1 MRLKHIKG
9 SSEKI
14 ENSSYVIKNPN
25 EYRGLWN
32 KVFGNNNPIYI
43 EIGMGKGKF
52 IYENALE
59 YPDINFIGIEKY
71 DSVMVRAVEKLENSN
86 LTNVKLIRM
95 DATEIEQI
103 FDHEVD
109 TIYLNFSDPWP
120 KKRHA
125 HRRLTSPIFL
135 EKYDLITK
143 VGYHIIQKTDNIDL
157 FEFSVISFNNNGYK
171 IEELSL
177 DLHRNNPIINIE
189 TEYETKFKN
198 QGKCIYKIDVTK

>member
-14 ENSSYVIKNPN
+14 ENSNYVIKNPK

-52 IYENALE
+52 IYENAVE
-59 YPDINFIGIEKY
+59 YPNINFIGIEKY

>member
-14 ENSSYVIKNPN
+14 ENSNYVIKNPN

-109 TIYLNFSDPWP
+109 KIYLNFSDPWP

-125 HRRLTSPIFL
+125 HRRLTSTIFL

-157 FEFSVISFNNNGYK
+157 FEFSIISFNNNGYK

>member
-14 ENSSYVIKNPN
+14 EKSDYVIKNPE
-25 EYRGLWN
+25 EYKGNWKCLFN
-32 KVFGNNNPIYI
+32 NNNPIHI

-52 IYENALE
+52 IYENALK
-59 YPDINFIGIEKY
+59 YPNINFIGIEKY
-71 DSVMVRAVEKLENSN
+71 DSVMVRAVEKLETKELSN
-86 LTNVKLIRM
+86 LLLIRM
-95 DATEIEQI
+95 DATNIQNIFSNEI
-103 FDHEVD
+103 DV
-109 TIYLNFSDPWP
+109 IYLNFSDPWP

-125 HRRLTSPIFL
+125 HRRLTSPCFL

-143 VGYHIIQKTDNIDL
+143 KNYHIIQKTDNILL
-157 FEFSVISFNNNGYK
+157 FEYSVISFNNNGYK

-177 DLHRNNPIINIE
+177 DLHNNNPINNIE
-189 TEYETKFKN
+189 TEYEEKFKN

>member
-14 ENSSYVIKNPN
+14 ENSIYVIKNPK